1 MTSDVIVHLCGGLP
15 VNLFVWGLPYSLCC
29 VCITC
34 VDQLMD
40 TTWQVGV
47 QSLEKTKLNLRKT
60 ERKQVR
66 TTDFTKSGMQHE
78 AMSKDSPDAPA

>member
-1 MTSDVIVHLCGGLP
+1 
-15 VNLFVWGLPYSLCC
+15 
-29 VCITC
+29 
-34 VDQLMD
+34 MD